1 MQTVSV
7 DFGEA
12 IRAKNRKLEIRCE
25 IQTPDQSI
33 YSMGAEGLA
42 QGGFSYRASC
52 MQHDFELGG
61 CTAASCTLILANYGK
76 QWDDIDLEG
85 GKLVV
90 YCGVETG
97 VDEEDTPVIEHV
109 LMGTFVIQR
118 QSRPYATITLEGADR
133 LILLD
138 KPLGE
143 ALGITYPVTARTLLN
158 AVSGACGV
166 PLDNSLLDIDELD
179 EIELNEPGYP
189 SFTCRDALGEI
200 ALLCGGFARCTREG
214 AIEIVRLEPLN
225 ALTAYEMGV
234 NDRFSYRETTE
245 PITLTGI
252 KYGDNLIGEEGYV
265 LEVEPLA
272 LVSED
277 SALEHLQAVWGA
289 LDGFSYVPCEVV
301 YTGNPAIDTADAV
314 LHTTR
319 DGREVLTFVG
329 RHGFTFGGRCELASY
344 GKSKSEQA
352 YVSANARRLSGLI
365 ENLENRVTNMVTQ
378 YGLAAA
384 QMSDMVG
391 LMMGVFPSQEVLP
404 DGSTTY
410 FWHNKPTR
418 AESDIIW
425 MLNGAVFV
433 TSSDGGNT
441 WTGQTADGTVLAR
454 QLIAEGALIGSAGS
468 DYATTIRP
476 NSFSINYHGM
486 PVMTI
491 IEDEIR
497 APKIIANEYFGI
509 SRIKFVPAFEDGV
522 MVGTDIVFVDD
533 PTEI

>member
-61 CTAASCTLILANYGK
+61 CTAASCTLILANYEK

-143 ALGITYPVTARTLLN
+143 VLGITYPVTARTLLN

-214 AIEIVRLEPLN
+214 AIEIVKLEPLN

-252 KYGDNLIGEEGYV
+252 KYGETLIGDEGYIIGV
-265 LEVEPLA
+265 NPLE
-272 LVSED
+272 LVSEEA
-277 SALEHLQAVWGA
+277 ALEHLQAVWGG

-329 RHGFTFGGRCELASY
+329 RHGYKFGGRCTLDSY
-344 GKSKSEQA
+344 GKTASEQA

-365 ENLENRVTNMVTQ
+365 EGLENRVTGLLTQ
-378 YGLAAA
+378 YSLAAA
-384 QMSDMVG
+384 HMSEMVG
-391 LMMGVFPSQEVLP
+391 LMMGVFPSTETMP
-404 DGSTTY
+404 DGSTIY
-410 FWHNKPTR
+410 YWHNKPLR
-418 AESDIIW
+418 SESNILW
-425 MLNGAVFV
+425 KFNGLVFA
-433 TSSDGGNT
+433 TSADGGQT
-441 WTGQTADGTVLAR
+441 WTGQSADGTVLAR

-468 DYATTIRP
+468 EYTTTIRP
-476 NSFSINYHGM
+476 NSFSIDYHGM
-486 PVMTI
+486 PIMTI
-491 IEDEIR
+491 VEDEMRI
-497 APKIIANEYFGI
+497 PKVITTEYLGI
-509 SRIKFVPAFEDGV
+509 GRTKFIPSYEDGV
-522 MVGTDIVFVDD
+522 VVGTDIVFVDD